1 MGAGAFMDSKKIS
14 LYNNSAIEALYIP
27 EATQGH
33 LIPLLQARISAG
45 FPSSAENYLEKS
57 LDLNELLI
65 KHPAA
70 TFFVRVKGE
79 SMINAGIHSQ
89 DILIVDRALSVLHNK
104 IVVARVQDELT
115 VKRISMDGNRLFL
128 VPENEAYK
136 PIEVTAETDFEI
148 WGVVTYVIHQ
158 V

>member
-1 MGAGAFMDSKKIS
+1 VESKKIS
-14 LYNNSAIEALYIP
+14 LHNNSMIEALYIP
-27 EATQGH
+27 DTTQGH

-45 FPSSAENYLEKS
+45 YPSSAENYLEKS

-89 DILIVDRALSVLHNK
+89 DILVVDRALSVSHNK

-115 VKRISMDGNRLFL
+115 VKRIVMHESKLFL
-128 VPENEAYK
+128 MPDNEAYK
-136 PIEVTAETDFEI
+136 PLEITAETDFEI
-148 WGVVTYVIHQ
+148 WGIVTYVIHQ